1 MANNILSELFYGN
14 LNPNEKRFD
23 RDSEFGRAADSLI
36 QAEDALRSTLTGDA
50 LERLESLL
58 LRQGCMTQLTAEG
71 YFTDGFRTGFRFALA
86 VLYEEQKPPLKNG

>member
-1 MANNILSELFYGN
+1 MTDDILSDLFYGS

-23 RDSEFGRAADSLI
+23 RDPEFGHTADALI
-36 QAEDALRSTLTGDA
+36 KAEEALRSALKGDA

-71 YFTDGFRTGFRFALA
+71 YFTDGFRTGFRLALA

>member
-1 MANNILSELFYGN
+1 MANNILSELFYGS

-23 RDSEFGRAADSLI
+23 RDSEFGRAAASLI
-36 QAEDALRSTLTGDA
+36 EAEDALRSTLTGDA
-50 LERLESLL
+50 LEQLENL
-58 LRQGCMTQLTAEG
+58 LRLQGSMTQLTAEG

>member
-1 MANNILSELFYGN
+1 MANNILTDLFYGS

-23 RDSEFGRAADSLI
+23 RDSEFGHTAASLI
-36 QAEDALRSTLTGDA
+36 EAEDALRSTLKGDA
-50 LERLESLL
+50 LERLENM
-58 LRQGCMTQLTAEG
+58 LRLQGSMTQLTAEG

>member
-1 MANNILSELFYGN
+1 MANNILTDLFYGS

-23 RDSEFGRAADSLI
+23 RDSEFGRAAASLI
-36 QAEDALRSTLTGDA
+36 EAEDALRSTLKGDA
-50 LERLESLL
+50 LERLENL
-58 LRQGCMTQLTAEG
+58 LRLQGSMTQLTAEG